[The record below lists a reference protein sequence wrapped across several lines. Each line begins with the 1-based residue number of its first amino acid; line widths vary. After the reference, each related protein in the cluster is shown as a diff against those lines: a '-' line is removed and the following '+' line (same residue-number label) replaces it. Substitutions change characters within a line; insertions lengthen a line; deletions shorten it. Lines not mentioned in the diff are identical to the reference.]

1 MNAGAP
7 PMGFMVRSQSLNSP
21 LIGNLQA
28 KLNECCVVRGESDP
42 VGERIR
48 RHRRRHSGEQVEEC
62 DEMSYRS
69 RKLFF
74 RYPHVALPDAVC
86 CRTTTRNM
94 VIVGHRDFLD
104 INVPEFFLK
113 F

>member
-1 MNAGAP
+1 MGEKSKTTSSPSAVGATASVPAVTPVREDLGGNAGTP

-48 RHRRRHSGEQVEEC
+48 RHRRRHSGEQVQ
-62 DEMSYRS
+62 
-69 RKLFF
+69 
-74 RYPHVALPDAVC
+74 
-86 CRTTTRNM
+86 CR
-94 VIVGHRDFLD
+94 V
-104 INVPEFFLK
+104 
-113 F
+113 

>member
-1 MNAGAP
+1 MPAVTPVREDLGGNAGTP

-48 RHRRRHSGEQVEEC
+48 RHRRRHSGEQVQC
-62 DEMSYRS
+62 DEMSCRS
-69 RKLFF
+69 RKLFWQ
-74 RYPHVALPDAVC
+74 
-86 CRTTTRNM
+86 
-94 VIVGHRDFLD
+94 G
-104 INVPEFFLK
+104 
-113 F
+113 